1 MMIQLRIT
9 NVELRKSGIR
19 NQELG
24 ISVRKNLFSSL
35 IPNAQYLIPFRN
47 RESGVSGRKNL
58 LSTLIPNAQYLMPFM
73 TFQRVEAQ

>member
-1 MMIQLRIT
+1 MRKLRIT

-24 ISVRKNLFSSL
+24 IS
-35 IPNAQYLIPFRN
+35 
-47 RESGVSGRKNL
+47 GRKNL
-58 LSTLIPNAQYLMPFM
+58 LSTLIPNAQCLMPFM